1 MIQEQPEVISYY
13 VPYLSFNK
21 KASDVIN
28 NKFITPKIDRFFVAR
43 RIAKGKYKP
52 IDVTKYISDL
62 DFKTVSFSYF
72 YENILADITKKQSG
86 EILHTVKYGIT
97 FDEEVTHKI
106 CEETK
111 TKYDEILL
119 NKKPI
124 FYFIYFD
131 LKEIII
137 FLREEK
143 MVVFLK

>member
-21 KASDVIN
+21 NASGVIN
-28 NKFITPKIDRFFVAR
+28 NKFLEPRIDRFFVAR

-62 DFKTVSFSYF
+62 DFKTVSFLYF
-72 YENILADITKKQSG
+72 YENILADITKNQSG
-86 EILHTVKYGIT
+86 EILHIVKYCIT

-111 TKYDEILL
+111 IKYDEILL

-131 LKEIII
+131 LKGIMS
-137 FLREEK
+137 FLRK
-143 MVVFLK
+143 KAK